1 MRALFSD
8 GYNSMWHFIFGCVA
22 VYLWFVTPLFF
33 AYQLIERTQKNTLVD
48 LSEFFIGYVATT
60 LLTYKAP

>member
-1 MRALFSD
+1 
-8 GYNSMWHFIFGCVA
+8 MWHFIFGCVA